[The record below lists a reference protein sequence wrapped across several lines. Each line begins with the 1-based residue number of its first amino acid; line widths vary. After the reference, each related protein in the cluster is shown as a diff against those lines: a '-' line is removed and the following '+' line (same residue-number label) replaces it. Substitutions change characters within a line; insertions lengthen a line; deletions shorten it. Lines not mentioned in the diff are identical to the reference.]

1 MSRHRNPLPRIAAER
16 VEFRLHRDSSQTR
29 RLTEPAKQRY
39 AARNRPRE
47 EAMSS
52 ILFTNVAIFDG
63 TGKAPCRGE
72 VLVDGNRI
80 AKVSTDAGAPLD
92 RRGATIVDGKGATLM
107 PGMVEAHAHLSWT
120 SAFDRI
126 VQTQKMPPEEHLLIT
141 ARNARVT
148 LDAGFTSAYSAG
160 SLGARFEI
168 AIRDEIEGGWLPG
181 PRLKASSMERA
192 PGVIFGVPQ
201 AHDEDHGRGSDAM
214 RAYVKGC
221 AKMGIDSIKL
231 LLSGDDNFTP
241 NGSQELS
248 YEEDEVAAAGE
259 AAREAGIWLACH
271 AQAAAAVKL
280 GVRHGFRVLY
290 HCSYADEE
298 ALDMVEAKK
307 DEIFVAPAI
316 GLANAAI
323 NADPS
328 FGLPPAL
335 IARGHKILDRQM
347 RLVPQLRKRGVRVLP
362 GGDYGFPHNPIG
374 RNAKDLEWFVTQLG
388 YSPTDALVS
397 ATKWG
402 GELMGMGEELGLVKE
417 GYLADL
423 LLVDGDPTEDV
434 TILQDRARL
443 LMIMKDGKY
452 HKAPSGQR

>member
-1 MSRHRNPLPRIAAER
+1 MMA
-16 VEFRLHRDSSQTR
+16 T
-29 RLTEPAKQRY
+29 
-39 AARNRPRE
+39 
-47 EAMSS
+47 
-52 ILFTNVAIFDG
+52 ILFTNIGIFDG
-63 TGKAPCRGE
+63 TGTVPYRGE

-80 AKVSTDAGAPLD
+80 AKVNAGTTPLD
-92 RRGATIVDGKGATLM
+92 RRGADIVDGGGATLM

-120 SAFDRI
+120 SSVDRI
-126 VQTQKMPPEEHLLIT
+126 VNTQTMPPEEHLLIT

-168 AIRDEIEGGWLPG
+168 ALRNEIDGGWLPG
-181 PRLKASSMERA
+181 PRLKASSIERA

-201 AHDEDHGRGSDAM
+201 AHDEGHGRGVAAM
-214 RAYVKGC
+214 RTYIKGC
-221 AKMGIDSIKL
+221 ADLGLDSVKL

-241 NGSQELS
+241 NGSQELA
-248 YEEDEVAAAGE
+248 YEEDEVEAAG
-259 AAREAGIWLACH
+259 AQARESGIWLACH

-280 GVRHGFRVLY
+280 GVRYGFRVLY

-298 ALDMVEAKK
+298 ALDMLEAKR

-328 FGLPPAL
+328 FRLPKAL
-335 IARGHKILDRQM
+335 VERGHRILDLQM
-347 RLVPQLRKRGVRVLP
+347 KLVPQLRRRGIRVLP

-374 RNAKDLEWFVTQLG
+374 RNAKDLEWFVMQLG
-388 YSPTDALVS
+388 YSPAEALMA

-402 GELMGMGEELGLVKE
+402 GEIMGMGDELGLVKE

-423 LLVDGDPTEDV
+423 LLVDGDPTDDV

-443 LMIMKDGKY
+443 LLIMKDGKY
-452 HKAPSGQR
+452 HKAPAAAPSARNDG

>member
-1 MSRHRNPLPRIAAER
+1 MA
-16 VEFRLHRDSSQTR
+16 T
-29 RLTEPAKQRY
+29 
-39 AARNRPRE
+39 
-47 EAMSS
+47 
-52 ILFTNVAIFDG
+52 ILFTNIAIFDG
-63 TGKAPCRGE
+63 TGAAPYRGE

-80 AKVSTDAGAPLD
+80 AKVNADATPLD
-92 RRGATIVDGKGATLM
+92 RRGADIVDGGGATLM

-120 SAFDRI
+120 SSVDRI
-126 VQTQKMPPEEHLLIT
+126 VNTQTMPPEEHLLIT

-148 LDAGFTSAYSAG
+148 LDHGFTSAYSAG

-168 AIRDEIEGGWLPG
+168 ALRNEIDGGWLPG
-181 PRLKASSMERA
+181 PRLKASSIERA

-201 AHDEDHGRGSDAM
+201 AHDEGHGRGVAAM
-214 RAYVKGC
+214 RAYIKGC
-221 AKMGIDSIKL
+221 AELGLDSVKL

-241 NGSQELS
+241 NGSQELA
-248 YEEDEVAAAGE
+248 YEEDEVEAAG
-259 AAREAGIWLACH
+259 AQARESGIWLACH

-280 GVRHGFRVLY
+280 GVRYGFRVLY

-298 ALDMVEAKK
+298 ALDLLEAKK
-307 DEIFVAPAI
+307 AEIFVAPAI

-328 FGLPPAL
+328 FRLPKAL
-335 IARGHKILDRQM
+335 VERGHRILDLQM
-347 RLVPQLRKRGVRVLP
+347 KLVPQLRRRGIRVLP

-374 RNAKDLEWFVTQLG
+374 TNAKDLHWFVTQLG
-388 YSPTDALVS
+388 YSPAEALMA

-402 GELMGMGEELGLVKE
+402 GEIMGMGDELGLVKE

-423 LLVDGDPTEDV
+423 LLVDGDPTDDV

-452 HKAPSGQR
+452 HKAPAASHTAA